1 MIKID
6 DYKIFVARNAG
17 LCFGVKRALKL
28 ALDSAKKCHKPV
40 FTMGPI
46 IHNPQAVSML
56 SKKGITPIKSICGIN
71 KGTVIIRSHGI
82 PKREME
88 FLEQKKIFVVDATC
102 PFVKK
107 AQNIVHNLFKNKE
120 NIMIIGDKIHPEV
133 VALLS
138 YAGKNVL
145 VVNSVEDL
153 KKLKIPSKI
162 NIVCQTTQPLEK
174 LNKIVK
180 FLKDKKFDIEL
191 YNTICDATEKRQDEA
206 YDIAKKV
213 DLVFVVGGKNSS
225 NTARLFEICKS
236 VQRNTFYIETEAELK
251 KEVLKNKKKIGIVT
265 GASTPNWII
274 RGIINKLRRLI
285 KND

>member
-6 DYKIFVARNAG
+6 GYKIFVARNAG

-28 ALDSAKKCHKPV
+28 AMDSSKKCSKPV
-40 FTMGPI
+40 FTLGPI
-46 IHNPQAVSML
+46 IHNPQAVNML
-56 SKKGITPIKSICGIN
+56 SRKGVVPVKSICEIN

-82 PKREME
+82 PKNDME
-88 FLEQKKIFVVDATC
+88 FLKDKKLSVVDATC

-107 AQNIVHNLFKNKE
+107 AQNIVHNLYKNKE
-120 NIMIIGDKIHPEV
+120 NIMIIGDKVHPEV

-138 YAGKNVL
+138 YAGKNAL
-145 VVNSVEDL
+145 VVNSLEDV
-153 KKLKIPSKI
+153 KKIKIPKQI

-174 LNKIVK
+174 LEKIVK
-180 FLKDKKFDIEL
+180 FLKSKKFDVKL
-191 YNTICDATEKRQDEA
+191 YNTICDATKKRQDEA

-225 NTARLFEICKS
+225 NTTRLYEICKS
-236 VQRNTFYIETEAELK
+236 VQKNTFYIETEQELK
-251 KEVLKNKKKIGIVT
+251 KEILKNNKNIGIVT

-274 RGIINKLRRLI
+274 RKIVNKLRRLA